1 MLTQTLSPS
10 TRLAQRYAD
19 VRARIEGLG
28 LFVGGETPEEFAKV
42 MRSDAEI
49 YARIIKQANIKLN

>member
-1 MLTQTLSPS
+1 M
-10 TRLAQRYAD
+10 AQLNPDRSVAIGPHAAKD
-19 VRARIEGLG
+19 VGEGLG

-42 MRSDAEI
+42 MRSDADI